1 MDRITFNQPTIE
13 GREIEYIRDAVDSGH
28 TAASGMFSQKVVD
41 LLTATHGSA
50 DVLLTTSCTSALE
63 MSALLLDLEPG
74 DTVIVPSFTFVSSAL
89 AFVRTGARVVFAD
102 IEPDTLGIDPN
113 HVSELLD
120 DSVRAVVAVHYA
132 GVGCDIA
139 GLQAATG
146 DDERVALV
154 EDNAHGLFGTY
165 QGMPLGSFG
174 RFSTLSFH
182 ETKNFVCGEG
192 GALVVNRNNDVGR
205 AHVLHD
211 KGTNRQAFMLGLVDK
226 YSWVDTGSSFG
237 LSDLLA
243 GYLLGQLERRE
254 EILAKRRTVHD
265 TYQRLLEPEADR
277 LGIRL
282 PVVPKDRT
290 PAYHMYYVILPDA
303 ASRDRVLA
311 SMTQNGVQAT
321 FHYVPLHS
329 SAGGQR
335 FASRVTEC
343 PVSDDLS
350 SRLLRLPF
358 HNALNT
364 SQMERV
370 AETLVEAL
378 DT

>member
-1 MDRITFNQPTIE
+1 
-13 GREIEYIRDAVDSGH
+13 
-28 TAASGMFSQKVVD
+28 MFSQKVVD

-102 IEPDTLGIDPN
+102 IESDTLGIDPN

-132 GVGCDIA
+132 GIGCDIA
-139 GLQAATG
+139 GLQSAIA
-146 DDERVALV
+146 DDQRVALV

-205 AHVLHD
+205 AHVLHA

-226 YSWVDTGSSFG
+226 YSWVGTARRSGSRTFSPVTSWASSNAERRSLPSANG
-237 LSDLLA
+237 ARHVPAASRTRGGPARYTAPRRAKGSDA
-243 GYLLGQLERRE
+243 GYH
-254 EILAKRRTVHD
+254 V
-265 TYQRLLEPEADR
+265 
-277 LGIRL
+277 
-282 PVVPKDRT
+282 
-290 PAYHMYYVILPDA
+290 YYVILPDA
-303 ASRDRVLA
+303 VSRDRVLA
-311 SMTQNGVQAT
+311 SMTRTVSRRPYYARRT
-321 FHYVPLHS
+321 LRPADSALRPASPSARCRTTSHRAS
-329 SAGGQR
+329 SG
-335 FASRVTEC
+335 SRSTTRST
-343 PVSDDLS
+343 PARSNTS
-350 SRLLRLPF
+350 SRPLSKRSIMIR
-358 HNALNT
+358 A
-364 SQMERV
+364 
-370 AETLVEAL
+370 
-378 DT
+378 